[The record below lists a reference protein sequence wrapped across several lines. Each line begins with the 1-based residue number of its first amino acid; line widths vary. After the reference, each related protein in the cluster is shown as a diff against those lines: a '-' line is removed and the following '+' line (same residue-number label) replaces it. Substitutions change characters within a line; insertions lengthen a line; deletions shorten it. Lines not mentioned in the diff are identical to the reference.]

1 MSVADPQAAQTQ
13 TIKNRGMR
21 ARDILWTTPNC
32 SLTESKM
39 KTWHDI
45 WNGHVKLY
53 NLKYQVTLF
62 PVIKSFIG
70 KDFFSCWHP
79 TQHNVLIIWR
89 DKSRELYSEQ
99 WYSLNKESQS
109 LKTSQTSSELEK
121 TLPVYTYQQGLLINP
136 NHLIGTIDFL

>member
-39 KTWHDI
+39 KTWHEI

-70 KDFFSCWHP
+70 KDFFFHAG
-79 TQHNVLIIWR
+79 TQLNIM
-89 DKSRELYSEQ
+89 
-99 WYSLNKESQS
+99 YSLFEETKVESYI
-109 LKTSQTSSELEK
+109 LKNDKPQ
-121 TLPVYTYQQGLLINP
+121 
-136 NHLIGTIDFL
+136 